1 MQRLDFGLEF
11 VKVDEKTGSLPVVI
25 VAAGNSS
32 RMQGIDK
39 QFMEICGIPVLART
53 LRAFENCPLISEITV
68 VTREDKIADIK
79 KLGESY
85 AVGKLKNI
93 VGGSSSREGSVK
105 NGVELYLGVCD
116 KVLVHDGARPFVTN
130 EIITRVAEQLAIYN
144 SVACAVKI
152 NDTVK
157 RIDGD
162 GVVIQTIDREG
173 LVSIQTPQGVDVKL
187 FLEATKNA
195 DISVF
200 TDDTSVME
208 YMGEKTKIVEGD
220 PNNIKITT
228 PEDAVKAEGIIR
240 KEW

>member
-93 VGGSSSREGSVK
+93 VVGSSSREGSVK

-130 EIITRVAEQLAIYN
+130 EIITRVEEE
-144 SVACAVKI
+144 S
-152 NDTVK
+152 
-157 RIDGD
+157 
-162 GVVIQTIDREG
+162 
-173 LVSIQTPQGVDVKL
+173 
-187 FLEATKNA
+187 
-195 DISVF
+195 
-200 TDDTSVME
+200 
-208 YMGEKTKIVEGD
+208 
-220 PNNIKITT
+220 
-228 PEDAVKAEGIIR
+228 
-240 KEW
+240 